1 MSATES
7 IDEIQKSILDE
18 IEFLTPRERYDYII
32 EQGLNLKPF
41 RPEEKR
47 PELLVPGCVSQV
59 WLESSF
65 QDGVLKFRADS
76 DSIFV
81 KGMVA
86 LLIRMYSG
94 QTPDSI
100 LKSNLN
106 FLVESGL
113 MQTLSAT
120 RSNGVASMMRRILKD
135 ATEAKNAHLLKS
147 SQKKT

>member
-1 MSATES
+1 VSDQT
-7 IDEIQKSILDE
+7 ITEIQKTILDD

-32 EQGLNLKPF
+32 EQALNLPPF
-41 RPEEKR
+41 QECEKKSD
-47 PELLVPGCVSQV
+47 LLIPGCISQV
-59 WLESSF
+59 WLKTSF
-65 QDGVLKFRADS
+65 QEGVLRFKADS

-86 LLIRMYSG
+86 LLVRMYSG

-100 LKSNLN
+100 LKSDLS

-120 RSNGVASMMRRILKD
+120 RSNGAASMMRRILKD
-135 ATEAKNAHLLKS
+135 ATEAKHFHLLKS
-147 SQKKT
+147 EN